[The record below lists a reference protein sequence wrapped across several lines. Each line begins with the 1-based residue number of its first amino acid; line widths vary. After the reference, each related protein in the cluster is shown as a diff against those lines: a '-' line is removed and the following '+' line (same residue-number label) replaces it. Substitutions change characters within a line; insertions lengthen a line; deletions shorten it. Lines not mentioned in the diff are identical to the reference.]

1 MGFWANSRAI
11 LTQGLPLS
19 YCLALENISERSEV
33 EVLPSQSPGG
43 YQEEE
48 VRESRLFAHYK
59 KAGAEGKGQKLPGG
73 GWLQFTEGIAEV
85 KGQGIGGMIRKMLGS
100 PCPSGGIECVCLRR
114 ESDAET
120 SSRPCAF
127 LAGFRQVVAASSKGG
142 KLCFAV
148 ILQKAE
154 SRQGSVPVC
163 HHEGT
168 APAGFKG
175 LFHFS
180 FSFVFLSFFSF
191 FGRLSFSYFP
201 MNGFQLFAF

>member
-48 VRESRLFAHYK
+48 DRESRLFAHYK

-85 KGQGIGGMIRKMLGS
+85 KGQGIGGMIRS
-100 PCPSGGIECVCLRR
+100 AEDAGISLPIRWDRVCVP
-114 ESDAET
+114 E
-120 SSRPCAF
+120 
-127 LAGFRQVVAASSKGG
+127 AGERCRNQLQA
-142 KLCFAV
+142 LCF
-148 ILQKAE
+148 
-154 SRQGSVPVC
+154 S
-163 HHEGT
+163 
-168 APAGFKG
+168 
-175 LFHFS
+175 
-180 FSFVFLSFFSF
+180 
-191 FGRLSFSYFP
+191 GRL
-201 MNGFQLFAF
+201 